1 LQQRLL
7 YKQSTLEAAP
17 QNLTPEQLFQ
27 KLEAALLHI
36 ALLNERNLLLEE
48 KIRLLLIKKYGSGAE
63 TLSDA
68 QLALFELEPGV
79 CAAEVAAEAALSPED
94 KALAQHLLTGAP
106 SGKKRNRLVR
116 APLPQNLAR
125 KERTIHVSARDCLC
139 SQCGE
144 AKKLIGYE
152 TSERLAIQ
160 PVEFYVEVT
169 RREKLACARCEE
181 MGVSTAPVPATIIE
195 KGILADSLVVET
207 IVKKYCDHT
216 PLYRQSVGVR
226 RDAKVEVSQSTL
238 SSSVLKAGELLLEVV
253 GCMRAN
259 LLAGAYIQADETTV
273 PVQSKRAKGKHH
285 QAYLWEYSRPGDLV
299 VYDFQMGRAREG
311 PANFLEGFE
320 GRLQSD
326 GYAAYGKIG
335 GPGLLHFGCWAHV
348 RRKFFEASQQDPRD
362 ARSVSVVVAIGKL
375 YEVERQAREGQL
387 TFGEREELRL
397 RECPA
402 LLGVVK
408 ALVLESA
415 AVALPKSGLGKA
427 CTYALKQWERLE
439 SYAGG
444 GHGMVEIDNNWA
456 ENAMRPIALG
466 RKNWMQI
473 GSEKAGPKIAAILSV
488 LETCK
493 RLGVNGREYLLEVLP
508 QLSYRATR
516 PEVQGLIP
524 LEELTPAA
532 WQQAR
537 AKAEEIPA

>member
-1 LQQRLL
+1 MQV
-7 YKQSTLEAAP
+7 YGGV
-17 QNLTPEQLFQ
+17 LTTS
-27 KLEAALLHI
+27 ADVC
-36 ALLNERNLLLEE
+36 
-48 KIRLLLIKKYGSGAE
+48 GSGLNSAQ
-63 TLSDA
+63 TSDC
-68 QLALFELEPGV
+68 QCVIRSDGLCV
-79 CAAEVAAEAALSPED
+79 RW
-94 KALAQHLLTGAP
+94 
-106 SGKKRNRLVR
+106 SG
-116 APLPQNLAR
+116 
-125 KERTIHVSARDCLC
+125 
-139 SQCGE
+139 
-144 AKKLIGYE
+144 
-152 TSERLAIQ
+152 
-160 PVEFYVEVT
+160 
-169 RREKLACARCEE
+169 
-181 MGVSTAPVPATIIE
+181 
-195 KGILADSLVVET
+195 
-207 IVKKYCDHT
+207 
-216 PLYRQSVGVR
+216 
-226 RDAKVEVSQSTL
+226 
-238 SSSVLKAGELLLEVV
+238 
-253 GCMRAN
+253 
-259 LLAGAYIQADETTV
+259 
-273 PVQSKRAKGKHH
+273 H

-335 GPGLLHFGCWAHV
+335 GPGLLYFGCWAHV
-348 RRKFFEASQQDPRD
+348 RRKFFEASQQDPRN

-387 TFGEREELRL
+387 TFREREELRL

-402 LLGVVK
+402 LLAVVK

-439 SYAGG
+439 SSAGG